1 MQTKKLDDTI
11 TVSHQIAVEDVKAIR
26 DQGFTV
32 LMCNRP
38 DGEDPGQ
45 PSWEDVK
52 TEAEAAGLKAV
63 FLPVASREDA
73 IAMKE
78 PFQAAMEAAD
88 GPVFAYCRTGTRC
101 EILWTLANS

>member
-1 MQTKKLDDTI
+1 MQTKKLDDAI
-11 TVSHQIAVEDVKAIR
+11 TVAYQIAVEDVQAIR

-45 PSWEDVK
+45 PLWEDVK
-52 TEAEAAGLKAV
+52 SAAEAVGLKTA
-63 FLPVASREDA
+63 FLPVASRDDA

-78 PFQAAMEAAD
+78 PFKAAMEAAD

>member
-11 TVSHQIAVEDVKAIR
+11 TVSHQIAIEDVQTIR
-26 DQGFTV
+26 DQGFTL

-45 PSWEDVK
+45 PAWGEVK
-52 TEAEAAGLKAV
+52 AAAEAAGLKTA
-63 FLPVASREDA
+63 FLPVSSRDEA

-78 PFQAAMEAAD
+78 PFQVEMASAD

-101 EILWTLANS
+101 EILWTLSKN

>member
-11 TVSHQIAVEDVKAIR
+11 TVACQIAIDDIKIIH

-45 PSWEDVK
+45 PNWADMK
-52 TEAEAAGLKAV
+52 AEAEALGMQTA
-63 FLPVASREDA
+63 FLPMSTREDVLA
-73 IAMKE
+73 HRDGFRAV
-78 PFQAAMEAAD
+78 MEASD

-101 EILWTLANS
+101 EILWSFAMH

>member
-1 MQTKKLDDTI
+1 MQTKKLDDAI
-11 TVSHQIAVEDVKAIR
+11 TVAYQIAVEDVQAIR

-45 PSWEDVK
+45 PLWEDVK
-52 TEAEAAGLKAV
+52 SAAEAVGLKTA

-78 PFQAAMEAAD
+78 PFQAAMDAAD

>member
-1 MQTKKLDDTI
+1 MLTKKLDDTI
-11 TVSHQIAVEDVKAIR
+11 TVSHQIAVDDVKAIR

-38 DGEDPGQ
+38 DGEEPGQ
-45 PSWEDVK
+45 PNWEEVK
-52 TEAEAAGLKAV
+52 TAAEAVGLKTA

-78 PFQAAMEAAD
+78 PFQAEMAAAD

-101 EILWTLANS
+101 EILWTLSNS

>member
-11 TVSHQIAVEDVKAIR
+11 TVSHQIAIEDVKAIR
-26 DQGFTV
+26 DQGFTL

-45 PSWEDVK
+45 PNWEDMK
-52 TEAEAAGLKAV
+52 AAAEAVGLKTA
-63 FLPVASREDA
+63 FLPMSSREDA
-73 IAMKE
+73 LALKD
-78 PFQAAMEAAD
+78 PFRAEMEGAD

-101 EILWTLANS
+101 EILWTLAMS

>member
-1 MQTKKLDDTI
+1 MQSRKLDDTI

-26 DQGFTV
+26 DQGFTL

-45 PSWEDVK
+45 PDWEDVK
-52 TEAEAAGLKAV
+52 SAAEAVGLKTA
-63 FLPVASREDA
+63 FLPMSTREDA
-73 IAMKE
+73 LALKDAFRSE
-78 PFQAAMEAAD
+78 MEAAD

-101 EILWTLANS
+101 EILWTLAMS